1 MSKWTEITF
10 VKRVTEAKSVKF
22 AIITTGEITSHSYWD
37 IQEIQQCGEN
47 GNDVFSQNTTLRTTI
62 SGLRMIQL
70 DMMPNCQLL
79 NSDNK
84 VISLDNAVTPC
95 TLTIIRFPL

>member
-10 VKRVTEAKSVKF
+10 FKQATEAKNVKF
-22 AIITTGEITSHSYWD
+22 AIITMDEIISHSYWD

-47 GNDVFSQNTTLRTTI
+47 GKDIFSQNTILRTTI

-70 DMMPNCQLL
+70 GWIANCQLL
-79 NSDNK
+79 ISDNK
-84 VISLDNAVTPC
+84 VISLDNTVAPC
-95 TLTIIRFPL
+95 TLKSNS